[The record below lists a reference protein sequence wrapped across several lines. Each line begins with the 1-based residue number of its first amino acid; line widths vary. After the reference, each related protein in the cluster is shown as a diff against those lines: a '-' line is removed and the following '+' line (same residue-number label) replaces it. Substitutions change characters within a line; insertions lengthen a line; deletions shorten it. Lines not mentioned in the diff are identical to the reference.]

1 LIFQNFDFLFRK
13 NSEIFFEIFLREN
26 VLVLKNIFWKKFLP
40 MSTQN
45 FLRIP
50 KIVLRKL
57 CDEPKHAKTSTLVFF
72 VYLKHR
78 KYPPSDHPR
87 TSSDPGYS
95 GGIRS
100 YGALFFT
107 KRSTKPELI
116 SKMEFPIDL
125 GFSLVD
131 RYIVTALGKIKKQF
145 LSVLKHF

>member
-1 LIFQNFDFLFRK
+1 MFRK
-13 NSEIFFEIFLREN
+13 KSKIFFEIFLREN
-26 VLVLKNIFWKKFLP
+26 FLVLKNIFWKKFLP
-40 MSTQN
+40 VSTRN

-50 KIVLRKL
+50 KIVLRKP

-107 KRSTKPELI
+107 KRSTKPELF
-116 SKMEFPIDL
+116 SKMAFPIDL

-145 LSVLKHF
+145 LSVLKKF

>member
-1 LIFQNFDFLFRK
+1 
-13 NSEIFFEIFLREN
+13 
-26 VLVLKNIFWKKFLP
+26 

-50 KIVLRKL
+50 KIVLRKP
-57 CDEPKHAKTSTLVFF
+57 CDEPKHAKTSTLVF

-145 LSVLKHF
+145 LSVLKTF

>member
-1 LIFQNFDFLFRK
+1 
-13 NSEIFFEIFLREN
+13 
-26 VLVLKNIFWKKFLP
+26 
-40 MSTQN
+40 MS
-45 FLRIP
+45 LSMR
-50 KIVLRKL
+50 
-57 CDEPKHAKTSTLVFF
+57 TLQLYFF

-145 LSVLKHF
+145 LSDWEVFKKIQFFFSLRILLESISHLPGERDVPAPRDLGVRYIVGAI

>member
-1 LIFQNFDFLFRK
+1 
-13 NSEIFFEIFLREN
+13 
-26 VLVLKNIFWKKFLP
+26 

-50 KIVLRKL
+50 KIVLRKP

-131 RYIVTALGKIKKQF
+131 RYIVTALGKIKKTISKCVKKNLKILVF
-145 LSVLKHF
+145 FFRDGICWNPYPTYLESVTSI